1 MTLEGKTGEGRESR
15 KEKERKDEGVRRRKP
30 RKLARV
36 AVGGGGR
43 QRRFG
48 IEQTCVQRGYGVIAL
63 GPVRPAPSIQLRQ
76 RGSGKAESEVLVK
89 GADMEALVTVR
100 KIS

>member
-1 MTLEGKTGEGRESR
+1 MILEGKTGEGRQSR
-15 KEKERKDEGVRRRKP
+15 EEKETRDEGVRRRKP

-36 AVGGGGR
+36 AVGEGR

-48 IEQTCVQRGYGVIAL
+48 IEQTCIQRGYGVIAL
-63 GPVRPAPSIQLRQ
+63 GPVRPAPSIRLRQ

-89 GADMEALVTVR
+89 GADMEALITVR